1 MCDKRKDLLVAVV
14 SRASNRTAAVSRA
27 DNRTHGC
34 CRRRDATNM
43 RTEIILSWFSCCCSG
58 DNYHA
63 AAPALPHRHRF
74 AAAVL
79 KAPVLSDSPPF
90 AGLLCRS
97 SVMAQ
102 TLRWKSCYSS
112 DSVRKIGSEI
122 TYRIRSKRTEFTD
135 PLKNFKRLW
144 QNEQNFKRVAQ
155 LWWQHSL
162 LTVSCLASGDLTK
175 VKLPVPARYDVFP
188 ACWLYSRVSWI
199 THSASERIF
208 FGRMVACCRTMKI
221 SVIWTIPTLRKFWP
235 GN

>member
-1 MCDKRKDLLVAVV
+1 MCKERKDLLVAAV
-14 SRASNRTAAVSRA
+14 SRVDNRTAVVSRA
-27 DNRTHGC
+27 DNRTHGW

-43 RTEIILSWFSCCCSG
+43 RIEIISSWFSCYCSG
-58 DNYHA
+58 DNYLA
-63 AAPALPHRHRF
+63 AAPALPHRHRL

-79 KAPVLSDSPPF
+79 KAPLLSDSPPF
-90 AGLLCRS
+90 AGLLCCS

-102 TLRWKSCYSS
+102 TLRWKSCYCSC
-112 DSVRKIGSEI
+112 SVRKNGSEI
-122 TYRIRSKRTEFTD
+122 TYQICSKRTEFTD

-175 VKLPVPARYDVFP
+175 VKLPAPARYDVFP

-199 THSASERIF
+199 THLASERIVF
-208 FGRMVACCRTMKI
+208 LGGWWRAAAQWKYLLFVLF
-221 SVIWTIPTLRKFWP
+221 LR
-235 GN
+235 